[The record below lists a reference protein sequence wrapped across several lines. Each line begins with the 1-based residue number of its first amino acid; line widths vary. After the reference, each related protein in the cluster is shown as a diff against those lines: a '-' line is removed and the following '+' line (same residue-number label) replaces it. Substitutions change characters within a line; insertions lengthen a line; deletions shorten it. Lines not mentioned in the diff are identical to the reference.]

1 MFVPARLPIAESL
14 FVVINTMS
22 APTDSA
28 LSANNLKCS
37 VEPEPEI
44 ITNTSFDLIAGVVD
58 FEQHVPVCRADLS
71 ALQNYSP
78 RILNVL
84 CQLQIYV
91 QHVVFRKLKKLIV
104 GFTVTKSSL
113 IHLELIDSH

>member
-22 APTDSA
+22 APTDFA

-58 FEQHVPVCRADLS
+58 SPTTCAFCRADLS
-71 ALQNYSP
+71 ALQSYSP

-91 QHVVFRKLKKLIV
+91 
-104 GFTVTKSSL
+104 
-113 IHLELIDSH
+113 